1 LRAGEARCTLAG
13 MKRKLVW
20 PFDAALS
27 AAALSI
33 VAGAL
38 ICAIKFAA
46 YLATGS
52 SAIFSDAV
60 ESVNN
65 ILAALVSAY
74 AVWQSARSPDRDHPF
89 GRGRLE
95 YFSAGFEGGLIA
107 LAGVLILYEATPRIF
122 TGVTLSRLDAGLAL
136 TAAGSAL
143 NAGLGWIL
151 VRVGRRRNS
160 AALVADGMHVYSDV
174 LTSLGLLA
182 GLGLVRLTGWTLLD
196 PLLAVGMALW
206 LLYAG
211 GRIVLGSFHRLM
223 DRVSPATRDA
233 VVAALAAV
241 RRPEM
246 ILPHRL
252 RLRETGPQLEAD
264 FHLIAPRFL
273 TIEDLHRLE
282 LEIGRGLVA
291 ALGRP
296 IDLLMHS
303 DPCANEH
310 CCACEM
316 RKCPV
321 RSEAQRASSLWRDYT
336 LTADPHQG
344 QEKILAGQSLAPSAG
359 LRLGP
364 GADGGPGAAN

>member
-1 LRAGEARCTLAG
+1 
-13 MKRKLVW
+13 MKRKPVW

-27 AAALSI
+27 AATLSI
-33 VAGAL
+33 AAGVV
-38 ICAIKFAA
+38 ICGIKFAG

-65 ILAALVSAY
+65 ILAALVSAF

-107 LAGVLILYEATPRIF
+107 LAGILILYEAAPRLF
-122 TGVTLSRLDAGLAL
+122 TGVTLTRLDAGLAL
-136 TAAGSAL
+136 TALGSGL
-143 NAGLGWIL
+143 NAALGWIL

-160 AALVADGMHVYSDV
+160 AALIADGMHVYSDV
-174 LTSLGLLA
+174 LTSLGLLL
-182 GLGLVRLTGWTLLD
+182 GLGLVYLTGWNVLD
-196 PLLAVGMALW
+196 PLLAIGMALW

-223 DRVSPATRDA
+223 DRVSPATLAA
-233 VVAALAAV
+233 VVAALATV

-273 TIEDLHRLE
+273 TIEDLHRIE
-282 LEIGRGLVA
+282 LEIGAGLIRS
-291 ALGRP
+291 LGRP
-296 IDLLMHS
+296 LDLLIHS
-303 DPCANEH
+303 DPCADEH
-310 CCACEM
+310 CFACEM
-316 RKCPV
+316 GNCPV
-321 RSEAQRASSLWRDYT
+321 RAEERRASALWRDYV

-344 QEKILAGQSLAPSAG
+344 HEKILAGQAAPRSAG
-359 LRLGP
+359 SPP
-364 GADGGPGAAN
+364 GSSAAGGPEGAGEAN

>member
-1 LRAGEARCTLAG
+1 
-13 MKRKLVW
+13 MKRKSIW

-27 AAALSI
+27 AAMLSI
-33 VAGAL
+33 AAGVV
-38 ICAIKFAA
+38 ICGIKFAG

-65 ILAALVSAY
+65 ILAALVSAF

-107 LAGVLILYEATPRIF
+107 LAGVLIIYEAAPRLF
-122 TGVTLSRLDAGLAL
+122 AGVTLTRLDAGLAL
-136 TAAGSAL
+136 TALGSGL
-143 NAGLGWIL
+143 NAALGWIL
-151 VRVGRRRNS
+151 VRVGRQRNS
-160 AALVADGMHVYSDV
+160 AALIADGMHVYSDV
-174 LTSLGLLA
+174 LTSLGLLV
-182 GLGLVRLTGWTLLD
+182 GLALVYATGWNALD
-196 PLLAVGMALW
+196 PLLAIGMALW

-223 DRVSPATRDA
+223 DRVSPATLAA
-233 VVAALAAV
+233 VVAALETV

-252 RLRETGPQLEAD
+252 RMRETGPQLEAD

-282 LEIGRGLVA
+282 LEIGAGLNR

-296 IDLLMHS
+296 LDLLIHS
-303 DPCANEH
+303 DPCADEH
-310 CCACEM
+310 CFACEM
-316 RKCPV
+316 GNCPV
-321 RSEAQRASSLWRDYT
+321 RAGERRASALWRDYV

-344 QEKILAGQSLAPSAG
+344 HEKILAGQAPGLSAG
-359 LRLGP
+359 PRPEP
-364 GADGGPGAAN
+364 GAAGGPGATGGAN